1 MRAGQGDADCPVA
14 LTGGRRPLLADSE
27 NDEQP
32 MRCGPAKALAA
43 VDAHDAREDE
53 REHSSAGGEE
63 GSDEELAEVLGSEYG
78 VEEGRGFLR
87 RSGQQREQPGRGPE
101 QQGESQV
108 IEVLEAA
115 K

>member
-1 MRAGQGDADCPVA
+1 
-14 LTGGRRPLLADSE
+14 
-27 NDEQP
+27 
-32 MRCGPAKALAA
+32 MRCGPAEALASI
-43 VDAHDAREDE
+43 DAHDASEDQ

-63 GSDEELAEVLGSEYG
+63 CGDEKLAKILGSEYG